1 MKQSMSDLSILQRVY
16 LGFAIL
22 VAVMVASSLLTFR
35 SQETLGGA
43 LEQVTQQSMP
53 LVIASSQT
61 QISLLSANKW
71 LGDVLTEQDPKQLP
85 AEVAE
90 LKQAKAQ
97 VDKTLAALRQQVAEH
112 PELQGEM
119 TALGEQVASY
129 LELTDTLPGE
139 HEALLTRLHKV
150 NLAKGQFQVSLPQF
164 KKNLGDMMITI
175 DDSFIKMLSETLTTK
190 LSAIE
195 LSTMDALNQTIPAPI
210 EGALKR
216 NKMQIEGFNSTIKDL
231 QGELKNFENDMGHY
245 VHGFVRDTTASEGV
259 LAQYLALMKQQE
271 LMREKSKQASAL
283 IVEIQN
289 RLERMTASSQQLMN
303 GSIQHAKE
311 VQRQSTLTQGASI
324 VVAILI
330 AMLVAYTLGKAIR
343 RPLRELLRVLS
354 EVTRGDMT
362 QRIGFQSKNEFGQLG
377 SQLNL
382 LIEQMGEVLAQLS
395 NASAQL
401 NDAAHGNRHTTES
414 VRADLEKQ
422 RQETASV
429 AAAMTQMEASVREV
443 AQAANQTLERVMD
456 VEKASEMGRKVMAGN
471 ITTTH
476 QLAGKLQQTGKVIGD
491 VSSMSSQIGNIL
503 DVIRGIAEQTNLL
516 ALNAA
521 IEAARAGEQGRGFA
535 VVADEVR
542 SLAGRTAQST
552 SEIQTMIENLQ
563 QGVARAVTVM
573 QECSREMDSCMD
585 QSSHANNAMEE
596 VQGIVVL
603 ISDMSSQIASAAE
616 PAAGDQ
622 RRHRYQPQPYL
633 RYLGS
638 QLPGDRAGGPD
649 QPAARLP
656 RRAAGEPGQA
666 LPPERLMATG

>member
-1 MKQSMSDLSILQRVY
+1 MKQTMSDLSILQRVY

-22 VAVMVASSLLTFR
+22 VAVMGASSLLTFR
-35 SQETLGGA
+35 SQETLGNA

-61 QISLLSANKW
+61 QITLLSANKW
-71 LGDVLTEQDPKQLP
+71 LGDVLTEQDLKQLP
-85 AEVAE
+85 TEVAK

-97 VDKTLAALRQQVAEH
+97 VDQTLA
-112 PELQGEM
+112 
-119 TALGEQVASY
+119 TLGEQVAAHPALQGEMAALGQQVQQY
-129 LELTDTLPGE
+129 LQLTDTLPGE

-216 NKMQIEGFNSTIKDL
+216 NRMQIEGFNSTIKDL
-231 QGELKNFENDMGHY
+231 QGELKDFDNNMGHY
-245 VHGFVRDTTASEGV
+245 IHGFVRDTTGNEGV
-259 LAQYLALMKQQE
+259 LAQYLVLMQQQE
-271 LMREKSKQASAL
+271 QMREKSKQASAL

-289 RLERMTASSQQLMN
+289 RLERITAQSQQLMN
-303 GSIQHAKE
+303 QSIQHAKAA
-311 VQRQSTLTQGASI
+311 QRQSTLTQGTSI
-324 VVAILI
+324 AVAILI

-343 RPLRELLRVLS
+343 RPLKELLRVLT
-354 EVTRGDMT
+354 EVTQGDMT
-362 QRIGFQSKNEFGQLG
+362 QRIGFRSNNEFGQLG
-377 SQLNL
+377 SQINL
-382 LIEQMGEVLAQLS
+382 LIAQMGEVLAQLS
-395 NASAQL
+395 QASAQL

-491 VSSMSSQIGNIL
+491 VSAMSSQIGNIL

-563 QGVARAVTVM
+563 QGVAKAVTVM
-573 QECSREMDSCMD
+573 QECSREMDSCVD

-616 PAAGDQ
+616 QQQATSADIATNLN
-622 RRHRYQPQPYL
+622 RISDISDLNYQGIE
-633 RYLGS
+633 RVAETS
-638 QLPGDRAGGPD
+638 QQLDSLAEQQESLVKRF
-649 QPAARLP
+649 RLS
-656 RRAAGEPGQA
+656 A
-666 LPPERLMATG
+666 

>member
-90 LKQAKAQ
+90 LKQAKAH

-119 TALGEQVASY
+119 TALGEQVARY

-195 LSTMDALNQTIPAPI
+195 LSTMDALNQTIPTPI

-616 PAAGDQ
+616 QQQATSADIATNLN
-622 RRHRYQPQPYL
+622 RISDISDLNYQGIERVAQT
-633 RYLGS
+633 S
-638 QLPGDRAGGPD
+638 QQLDSLAEQQESLVKRF
-649 QPAARLP
+649 RLS
-656 RRAAGEPGQA
+656 A
-666 LPPERLMATG
+666 

>member
-119 TALGEQVASY
+119 TALGEQVARY

-216 NKMQIEGFNSTIKDL
+216 NKMQIEGFNSTINDL

-362 QRIGFQSKNEFGQLG
+362 QRIGFHSKNEFGQLG

-382 LIEQMGEVLAQLS
+382 LIAQMGEVLAQLS

-552 SEIQTMIENLQ
+552 SEIQSMIENLQ

-616 PAAGDQ
+616 QQQATSADIATNLN
-622 RRHRYQPQPYL
+622 RISDISDLNYQGIERVAQT
-633 RYLGS
+633 S
-638 QLPGDRAGGPD
+638 QQLDSLAEQQESLVKRF
-649 QPAARLP
+649 RLS
-656 RRAAGEPGQA
+656 A
-666 LPPERLMATG
+666 

>member
-1 MKQSMSDLSILQRVY
+1 MKQLMSDLSILQRVY

-35 SQETLGGA
+35 SQQTLGGA

-71 LGDVLTEQDPKQLP
+71 LGDVLAEQDPKQLP
-85 AEVAE
+85 ADVAE
-90 LKQAKAQ
+90 LKQAKEQ
-97 VDKTLAALRQQVAEH
+97 VDKTLAALRQQVVEH
-112 PELQGEM
+112 PDLQGEM
-119 TALGEQVASY
+119 AALGEQLTRY
-129 LELTDTLPGE
+129 LQLTDTLPGE

-164 KKNLGDMMITI
+164 KKNLGDMMLTV

-231 QGELKNFENDMGHY
+231 QGELKNFDNDMGHY
-245 VHGFVRDTTASEGV
+245 VHGFVRDTTGSEGV

-271 LMREKSKQASAL
+271 QMREQSKQASAL
-283 IVEIQN
+283 IVDIQN

-303 GSIQHAKE
+303 GSIQHAKA
-311 VQRQSTLTQGASI
+311 VQRQSSLTQGASI

-343 RPLRELLRVLS
+343 RPLRELLQVLS

-382 LIEQMGEVLAQLS
+382 LIAQMGEVLVQLS

-443 AQAANQTLERVMD
+443 AQAANQTLERVQD

-491 VSSMSSQIGNIL
+491 VSAMSSQIGNIL

-616 PAAGDQ
+616 QQQATSADIATNLN
-622 RRHRYQPQPYL
+622 RISDISDLNYQGIERVAQT
-633 RYLGS
+633 S
-638 QLPGDRAGGPD
+638 QQLDSLAEQQESLVKRF
-649 QPAARLP
+649 RLS
-656 RRAAGEPGQA
+656 A
-666 LPPERLMATG
+666 

>member
-1 MKQSMSDLSILQRVY
+1 MKQTMSDLSILQRVY

-35 SQETLGGA
+35 SQGA
-43 LEQVTQQSMP
+43 LGDALDQVTQQSMP

-71 LGDVLTEQDPKQLP
+71 LTDVLTEQDSKLIP

-90 LKQAKAQ
+90 LQQAKAQ
-97 VDKTLAALRQQVAEH
+97 VDKTLATLKQQAASH
-112 PELQGEM
+112 PELQEQM
-119 TALGEQVASY
+119 AALEQLAGDY
-129 LELTDTLPGE
+129 LKLTDTLPAE
-139 HEALLTRLHKV
+139 HEALLARLHKV

-164 KKNLGDMMITI
+164 KKNLGDMMVSI

-195 LSTMDALNQTIPAPI
+195 LSTMDALNQSIPAPI

-231 QGELKNFENDMGHY
+231 QNELANFDNDMGHY
-245 VHGFVRDTTASEGV
+245 VHGFVRDTTGSDGV
-259 LAQYLALMKQQE
+259 LAQYLT
-271 LMREKSKQASAL
+271 LMREQERMRSQSRQASAL
-283 IVEIQN
+283 IVEIQGK
-289 RLERMTASSQQLMN
+289 LEQITAQSQQLMN
-303 GSIQHAKE
+303 RSILASEQ
-311 VQRQSTLTQGASI
+311 VQRQSSLTQGASI
-324 VVAILI
+324 GVAILI
-330 AMLVAYTLGKAIR
+330 AILVAYTLGKAIR
-343 RPLRELLRVLS
+343 RPLKELLRVLN
-354 EVTRGDMT
+354 EVTGGDMT
-362 QRIGFQSKNEFGQLG
+362 QRIGFCSNNEFGQLG
-377 SQLNL
+377 KQVNL
-382 LIEQMGEVLAQLS
+382 LIEQMGEVLTQLS
-395 NASAQL
+395 QASAQL

-456 VEKASEMGRKVMAGN
+456 VEKASETGRKVMAGN

-491 VSSMSSQIGNIL
+491 VNAMSGQIGNIL

-563 QGVARAVTVM
+563 QGVAKAVAVM

-616 PAAGDQ
+616 QQQATSADIATNLN
-622 RRHRYQPQPYL
+622 RISDISDLNYQGIE
-633 RYLGS
+633 RVAETS
-638 QLPGDRAGGPD
+638 QQLDALAEQQEELVKRF
-649 QPAARLP
+649 RLS
-656 RRAAGEPGQA
+656 A
-666 LPPERLMATG
+666 

>member
-119 TALGEQVASY
+119 TALGEQVARY

-139 HEALLTRLHKV
+139 HGALLTRLHKV

-231 QGELKNFENDMGHY
+231 QGELKNFENNMGHY

-311 VQRQSTLTQGASI
+311 VRRQSTLTQGASI

-382 LIEQMGEVLAQLS
+382 LIEQMGEVLVQLS

-573 QECSREMDSCMD
+573 QECSCEMDSCMD

-616 PAAGDQ
+616 QQQATSADIATNLN
-622 RRHRYQPQPYL
+622 RISDISDLNYQGIERVAQT
-633 RYLGS
+633 S
-638 QLPGDRAGGPD
+638 QQLDSLAEQQESLVKRF
-649 QPAARLP
+649 RLS
-656 RRAAGEPGQA
+656 A
-666 LPPERLMATG
+666 

>member
-1 MKQSMSDLSILQRVY
+1 MKQTMSDLSILQRVY

-22 VAVMVASSLLTFR
+22 VAVMAATSVLTFR
-35 SQETLGGA
+35 SQSELNQA
-43 LEQVTQQSMP
+43 LDQVTRQTMP

-71 LGDVLTEQDPKQLP
+71 LTDVLTEQDLKQIP

-90 LKQAKAQ
+90 LQQAKAL
-97 VDKTLAALRQQVAEH
+97 VDQTLATLARQAAEH
-112 PELQGEM
+112 PELQGELG
-119 TALGEQVASY
+119 ALNQLVKDY
-129 LELTDTLPGE
+129 LQLTDTLPTE
-139 HEALLTRLHKV
+139 HQALLTRLYKV
-150 NLAKGQFQVSLPQF
+150 NQAKGQFQVSLPQF

-195 LSTMDALNQTIPAPI
+195 LSTMDALNQSIPAPI
-210 EGALKR
+210 EAALKR

-231 QGELKNFENDMGHY
+231 QGELKDFDNNMGHY
-245 VHGFVRDTTASEGV
+245 VHGFVRDTTASDGV
-259 LAQYLALMKQQE
+259 LAQYLVLMQQQE
-271 LMREKSKQASAL
+271 RMREQSKQASKL
-283 IVEIQN
+283 IVNIQSK
-289 RLERMTASSQQLMN
+289 LEQITAQSQQLMN
-303 GSIQHAKE
+303 NSIRASGK
-311 VQRQSTLTQGASI
+311 VQTQSTLTQG
-324 VVAILI
+324 VALVI
-330 AMLVAYTLGKAIR
+330 AITIAILVAYTLGKAIR
-343 RPLRELLRVLS
+343 RPLKELLRVLT
-354 EVTRGDMT
+354 EVTQGDMT
-362 QRIGFQSKNEFGQLG
+362 QRIGFRSNNEFGRLG
-377 SQLNL
+377 SQVNL
-382 LIEQMGEVLAQLS
+382 LIEQMGEVLSQLS
-395 NASAQL
+395 QASAQL
-401 NDAAHGNRHTTES
+401 NNAAHDNRHTTES

-456 VEKASEMGRKVMAGN
+456 VEKASETGRKVMAGN

-491 VSSMSSQIGNIL
+491 VSAMSGQIGNIL

-563 QGVARAVTVM
+563 QGVAKAVTVM

-616 PAAGDQ
+616 QQQATSADIATNLN
-622 RRHRYQPQPYL
+622 RISDISDLNYQGIE
-633 RYLGS
+633 RVAETS
-638 QLPGDRAGGPD
+638 QQLDSLAEQQESLVKRF
-649 QPAARLP
+649 RLS
-656 RRAAGEPGQA
+656 A
-666 LPPERLMATG
+666 

>member
-1 MKQSMSDLSILQRVY
+1 MKQTMSDLSILQRVY

-35 SQETLGGA
+35 SQGA
-43 LEQVTQQSMP
+43 LGDALDQVTQQSMP

-71 LGDVLTEQDPKQLP
+71 LTDVLTEQDSKLIP

-90 LKQAKAQ
+90 LQQAKAQ
-97 VDKTLAALRQQVAEH
+97 VDKTLATLKQQAASH
-112 PELQGEM
+112 PELQAQM
-119 TALGEQVASY
+119 VALEQLAGDY
-129 LELTDTLPGE
+129 LKLTDTLPAE
-139 HEALLTRLHKV
+139 HEALLARLHKV

-164 KKNLGDMMITI
+164 KKNLGDMMVSI

-195 LSTMDALNQTIPAPI
+195 LSTMDALNQSIPAPI

-231 QGELKNFENDMGHY
+231 QNELANFDNDMGHY
-245 VHGFVRDTTASEGV
+245 VHGFVRDTTGSDGV
-259 LAQYLALMKQQE
+259 LAQYLT
-271 LMREKSKQASAL
+271 LMREQERMRSQSRQASAL
-283 IVEIQN
+283 IVEIQGK
-289 RLERMTASSQQLMN
+289 LEQITAQSQQLMN
-303 GSIQHAKE
+303 RSILASE
-311 VQRQSTLTQGASI
+311 LVQRQSSLTQGASI
-324 VVAILI
+324 GVAILI
-330 AMLVAYTLGKAIR
+330 AILVAYTLGKAIR
-343 RPLRELLRVLS
+343 RPLKELLRVLN
-354 EVTRGDMT
+354 EVTGGDMT
-362 QRIGFQSKNEFGQLG
+362 QRIGFRSNNEFGQLG
-377 SQLNL
+377 KQVNL
-382 LIEQMGEVLAQLS
+382 LIEQMGEVLTQLS
-395 NASAQL
+395 QASAQL

-456 VEKASEMGRKVMAGN
+456 VEKASETGRKVMAGN

-491 VSSMSSQIGNIL
+491 VNAMSGQIGNIL

-563 QGVARAVTVM
+563 QGVAKAVAVM

-616 PAAGDQ
+616 QQQATSADIATNLN
-622 RRHRYQPQPYL
+622 RISDISDLNYQGIE
-633 RYLGS
+633 RVAETS
-638 QLPGDRAGGPD
+638 QQLDALAEQQEELVKRF
-649 QPAARLP
+649 RLS
-656 RRAAGEPGQA
+656 A
-666 LPPERLMATG
+666 

>member
-1 MKQSMSDLSILQRVY
+1 MKQTMSDLSILQRVY

-22 VAVMVASSLLTFR
+22 VAVMVASAVLTFR
-35 SQETLGGA
+35 GQNELGSA
-43 LEQVTQQSMP
+43 LHQVTQESMP
-53 LVIASSQT
+53 LVLASSQT

-71 LGDVLTEQDPKQLP
+71 LTDVLTEQDIKRLP
-85 AEVAE
+85 EEVAE
-90 LKQAKAQ
+90 LQQAKGQ
-97 VDKTLAALRQQVAEH
+97 VDKMLASLKQQLAPH
-112 PELQGEM
+112 PQLQGDM
-119 TALGEQVASY
+119 QALGKLVDDY
-129 LELTDTLPGE
+129 LQLTQTLPGE

-164 KKNLGDMMITI
+164 KKNLGDMMVTV

-195 LSTMDALNQTIPAPI
+195 LSTMDALNQSIPAPI

-231 QGELKNFENDMGHY
+231 QGELKDFDNNMGHY
-245 VHGFVRDTTASEGV
+245 VHGFVRDTTGNDGV
-259 LAQYLALMKQQE
+259 LSQYLALMKQQQA
-271 LMREKSKQASAL
+271 MRERSKEASQL
-283 IVEIQN
+283 ILGIQN
-289 RLERMTASSQQLMN
+289 KLEGITAQSQQLMN
-303 GSIQHAKE
+303 ASIKASDR
-311 VQRQSTLTQGASI
+311 VQTQSTLTQGISIVIAI
-324 VVAILI
+324 VVAIL
-330 AMLVAYTLGKAIR
+330 VAFTLGKAIR
-343 RPLRELLRVLS
+343 LPLKELLRVLT
-354 EVTRGDMT
+354 EVTQGDMT
-362 QRIGFQSKNEFGQLG
+362 QRVGFKSQNEFGQIG
-377 SQLNL
+377 GQINL
-382 LIEQMGEVLAQLS
+382 LIQQMGDVLRQLS
-395 NASAQL
+395 QASNQL
-401 NDAAHGNRHTTES
+401 NSAAHDNRHTTES

-491 VSSMSSQIGNIL
+491 VSAMSGQIGNIL

-542 SLAGRTAQST
+542 NLAGRTAQST

-563 QGVARAVTVM
+563 QGVARAVNVM
-573 QECSREMDSCMD
+573 QECSREMDSCVD
-585 QSSHANNAMEE
+585 QSSQANNAMEE

-616 PAAGDQ
+616 QQQATSADIATNLNRISDISDLNYQGIERVAETSQQLDTLAEQQEGLVQ
-622 RRHRYQPQPYL
+622 RF
-633 RYLGS
+633 
-638 QLPGDRAGGPD
+638 
-649 QPAARLP
+649 RLS
-656 RRAAGEPGQA
+656 A
-666 LPPERLMATG
+666 

>member
-1 MKQSMSDLSILQRVY
+1 MKQTMSDLSILQRVY

-35 SQETLGGA
+35 SQGA
-43 LEQVTQQSMP
+43 LGDALDQVTQQSMP

-71 LGDVLTEQDPKQLP
+71 LTDVLTEQDSKLIP

-90 LKQAKAQ
+90 LQQAKAQ
-97 VDKTLAALRQQVAEH
+97 VDKTLATLKQQAASH
-112 PELQGEM
+112 PELQEQM
-119 TALGEQVASY
+119 AALEQLAGDY
-129 LELTDTLPGE
+129 LKLTDTLPAE
-139 HEALLTRLHKV
+139 HEALLARLHKV

-164 KKNLGDMMITI
+164 KKNLGDMMVSI

-195 LSTMDALNQTIPAPI
+195 LSTMDALNQSIPAPI

-231 QGELKNFENDMGHY
+231 QNELANFDNDMGHY
-245 VHGFVRDTTASEGV
+245 VHGFVRDTTGSDGV
-259 LAQYLALMKQQE
+259 LAQYLT
-271 LMREKSKQASAL
+271 LMREQERMRSQSRQASAL
-283 IVEIQN
+283 IVEIQGK
-289 RLERMTASSQQLMN
+289 LEQITAQSQQLMN
-303 GSIQHAKE
+303 RSILASE
-311 VQRQSTLTQGASI
+311 LVQRQSSLTQGASI
-324 VVAILI
+324 GVAILI
-330 AMLVAYTLGKAIR
+330 AILVAYTLGKAIR
-343 RPLRELLRVLS
+343 RPLKELLRVLN

-362 QRIGFQSKNEFGQLG
+362 QRIGFRSNNEFGQLG
-377 SQLNL
+377 KQVNL
-382 LIEQMGEVLAQLS
+382 LIEQMGEVLTQLS
-395 NASAQL
+395 QASAQL

-456 VEKASEMGRKVMAGN
+456 VEKASETGRKVMAGN

-491 VSSMSSQIGNIL
+491 VNAMSGQIGNIL

-563 QGVARAVTVM
+563 QGVAKAVAVM

-616 PAAGDQ
+616 QQQATSADIATNLN
-622 RRHRYQPQPYL
+622 RISDISDLNYQGIE
-633 RYLGS
+633 RVAETS
-638 QLPGDRAGGPD
+638 QQLDALAEQQEELVKRF
-649 QPAARLP
+649 RLS
-656 RRAAGEPGQA
+656 A
-666 LPPERLMATG
+666 

>member
-1 MKQSMSDLSILQRVY
+1 
-16 LGFAIL
+16 
-22 VAVMVASSLLTFR
+22 
-35 SQETLGGA
+35 
-43 LEQVTQQSMP
+43 
-53 LVIASSQT
+53 
-61 QISLLSANKW
+61 
-71 LGDVLTEQDPKQLP
+71 
-85 AEVAE
+85 
-90 LKQAKAQ
+90 
-97 VDKTLAALRQQVAEH
+97 LRQQVAHH

-119 TALGEQVASY
+119 SSLSQQVDSY
-129 LELTDTLPGE
+129 LQLTDTLPGE

-164 KKNLGDMMITI
+164 KKSLGDMMVTI

-289 RLERMTASSQQLMN
+289 RLERITGQSQQLMSQ
-303 GSIQHAKE
+303 SIQHAKAT
-311 VQRQSTLTQGASI
+311 QSQSTLTQGTSI

-343 RPLRELLRVLS
+343 RPLRELLRVLT
-354 EVTRGDMT
+354 EVTQGDMT

-377 SQLNL
+377 SQINL
-382 LIEQMGEVLAQLS
+382 LIAQMGEVLAQLS
-395 NASAQL
+395 QASAQL

-443 AQAANQTLERVMD
+443 AQAANQTLERVQD

-491 VSSMSSQIGNIL
+491 VSAMSSQIGNIL

-573 QECSREMDSCMD
+573 QECSREMDSCVD

-616 PAAGDQ
+616 QQQATSADIATNLN
-622 RRHRYQPQPYL
+622 RISDISDLNYQGIE
-633 RYLGS
+633 RVAETS
-638 QLPGDRAGGPD
+638 QQLDSLAEQQESLVKRF
-649 QPAARLP
+649 RLS
-656 RRAAGEPGQA
+656 A
-666 LPPERLMATG
+666 

>member
-1 MKQSMSDLSILQRVY
+1 MKQTMSDLSILQRVY

-35 SQETLGGA
+35 SQGA
-43 LEQVTQQSMP
+43 LGDALDQVTQQSMP

-71 LGDVLTEQDPKQLP
+71 LTDVLTEQDSKLIP

-90 LKQAKAQ
+90 LQQAKAQ
-97 VDKTLAALRQQVAEH
+97 VDKTLATLKQQAASH
-112 PELQGEM
+112 PELQEQM
-119 TALGEQVASY
+119 AALEQLAGDY
-129 LELTDTLPGE
+129 LKLTDTLPAE
-139 HEALLTRLHKV
+139 HEALLARLHKV

-164 KKNLGDMMITI
+164 KKNLGDMMVSI

-195 LSTMDALNQTIPAPI
+195 LSTMDALNQSIPAPI

-231 QGELKNFENDMGHY
+231 QNELANFDNDMGHY
-245 VHGFVRDTTASEGV
+245 VHGFVRDTTGSDGV
-259 LAQYLALMKQQE
+259 LAQYLT
-271 LMREKSKQASAL
+271 LMREQERMRSQSRQASAL
-283 IVEIQN
+283 IVKIQGK
-289 RLERMTASSQQLMN
+289 LEQITAQSQQLMN
-303 GSIQHAKE
+303 RSILASEQ

-324 VVAILI
+324 GVAILI
-330 AMLVAYTLGKAIR
+330 AILVAYTLGKAIR
-343 RPLRELLRVLS
+343 RPLKELLRVLN
-354 EVTRGDMT
+354 EVTGGDMT
-362 QRIGFQSKNEFGQLG
+362 QRIGFRSNNEFGQLG
-377 SQLNL
+377 KQVNL
-382 LIEQMGEVLAQLS
+382 LIEQMGEVLTQLS
-395 NASAQL
+395 QASAQL

-456 VEKASEMGRKVMAGN
+456 VEKASETGRKVMAGN

-491 VSSMSSQIGNIL
+491 VNAMSGQIGNIL

-563 QGVARAVTVM
+563 QGVAKAVAVM

-616 PAAGDQ
+616 QQQATSADIATNLN
-622 RRHRYQPQPYL
+622 RISDISDLNYQGIE
-633 RYLGS
+633 RVAETS
-638 QLPGDRAGGPD
+638 QQLDALAEQQEELVKRF
-649 QPAARLP
+649 RLS
-656 RRAAGEPGQA
+656 A
-666 LPPERLMATG
+666 

>member
-1 MKQSMSDLSILQRVY
+1 MKQTMSDLSILQRVY

-35 SQETLGGA
+35 SQGA
-43 LEQVTQQSMP
+43 LGDALDQVTQQSMP

-71 LGDVLTEQDPKQLP
+71 LTDVLTEQDSKLIP

-90 LKQAKAQ
+90 LQQAKAQ
-97 VDKTLAALRQQVAEH
+97 VDKTLATLKQQAASH
-112 PELQGEM
+112 PELQEQM
-119 TALGEQVASY
+119 AALEQLAGDY
-129 LELTDTLPGE
+129 LKLTDTLPAE
-139 HEALLTRLHKV
+139 HEALLARLHKV

-164 KKNLGDMMITI
+164 KKNLGDMMVSI

-195 LSTMDALNQTIPAPI
+195 LSTMDALNQSIPAPI

-231 QGELKNFENDMGHY
+231 QNELANFDNDMGHY
-245 VHGFVRDTTASEGV
+245 VHGFVRDTTGSDGV
-259 LAQYLALMKQQE
+259 LAQYLT
-271 LMREKSKQASAL
+271 LMREQERMRSQSRQASAL
-283 IVEIQN
+283 IVEIQGK
-289 RLERMTASSQQLMN
+289 LEQITAQSQQLMN
-303 GSIQHAKE
+303 RSILASEQ

-324 VVAILI
+324 GVAILI
-330 AMLVAYTLGKAIR
+330 AILVAYTLGKAIR
-343 RPLRELLRVLS
+343 RPLKELLRVLN
-354 EVTRGDMT
+354 EVTGGDMT
-362 QRIGFQSKNEFGQLG
+362 QRIGFRSNNEFGQLG
-377 SQLNL
+377 KQVNL
-382 LIEQMGEVLAQLS
+382 LIEQMGEVLTQLS
-395 NASAQL
+395 QASAQL

-456 VEKASEMGRKVMAGN
+456 VEKASETGRKVMAGN

-491 VSSMSSQIGNIL
+491 VNAMSGQIGNIL

-563 QGVARAVTVM
+563 QGVAKAVAVM

-616 PAAGDQ
+616 QQQATSADIATNLN
-622 RRHRYQPQPYL
+622 RISDISDLNYQGIE
-633 RYLGS
+633 RVAETS
-638 QLPGDRAGGPD
+638 QQLDALAEQQEELVKRF
-649 QPAARLP
+649 RLS
-656 RRAAGEPGQA
+656 A
-666 LPPERLMATG
+666 

>member
-1 MKQSMSDLSILQRVY
+1 MKQTMSDLSILQRVY

-35 SQETLGGA
+35 SQGA
-43 LEQVTQQSMP
+43 LGDALDQVTQQSMP

-71 LGDVLTEQDPKQLP
+71 LTDVLTEQDSKLIP

-90 LKQAKAQ
+90 LQQAKAQ
-97 VDKTLAALRQQVAEH
+97 VDKTLATLKQQAASH
-112 PELQGEM
+112 PELQEQM
-119 TALGEQVASY
+119 AALEQLAGDY
-129 LELTDTLPGE
+129 LKLTDTLPAE
-139 HEALLTRLHKV
+139 HEALLARLHKV

-164 KKNLGDMMITI
+164 KKNLGDMMVSI

-195 LSTMDALNQTIPAPI
+195 LSTMDALNQSIPAPI

-231 QGELKNFENDMGHY
+231 QNELANFDNDMGHY
-245 VHGFVRDTTASEGV
+245 VHGFVRDTTGSDGV
-259 LAQYLALMKQQE
+259 LAQYLALMREQE
-271 LMREKSKQASAL
+271 RMRSQSRQASAL
-283 IVEIQN
+283 IVEIQGK
-289 RLERMTASSQQLMN
+289 LEQITAQSQQLMN
-303 GSIQHAKE
+303 RSILASEQ

-324 VVAILI
+324 GVAILI
-330 AMLVAYTLGKAIR
+330 AILVAYTLGKAIR
-343 RPLRELLRVLS
+343 RPLKELLRVLN
-354 EVTRGDMT
+354 EVTGGDMT
-362 QRIGFQSKNEFGQLG
+362 QRIGFRSNNEFGQLG
-377 SQLNL
+377 KQVNL
-382 LIEQMGEVLAQLS
+382 LIEQMGEVLTQLS
-395 NASAQL
+395 QASAQL

-456 VEKASEMGRKVMAGN
+456 VEKASETGRKVMAGN

-491 VSSMSSQIGNIL
+491 VNAMSGQIGNIL

-563 QGVARAVTVM
+563 QGVAKAVAVM

-616 PAAGDQ
+616 QQQATSADIATNLN
-622 RRHRYQPQPYL
+622 RISDISDLNYQGIE
-633 RYLGS
+633 RVAETS
-638 QLPGDRAGGPD
+638 QQLDALAEQQEELVKRF
-649 QPAARLP
+649 RLS
-656 RRAAGEPGQA
+656 A
-666 LPPERLMATG
+666 

>member
-119 TALGEQVASY
+119 TALGEQVVRY

-382 LIEQMGEVLAQLS
+382 LIEQMGEVLVQLS

-616 PAAGDQ
+616 QQQATSADIATNLN
-622 RRHRYQPQPYL
+622 RISDISDLNYQGIERVAQT
-633 RYLGS
+633 S
-638 QLPGDRAGGPD
+638 QQLDSLAEQQESLVKRF
-649 QPAARLP
+649 RLS
-656 RRAAGEPGQA
+656 A
-666 LPPERLMATG
+666 

>member
-1 MKQSMSDLSILQRVY
+1 MKQTMSDLSILQRVY

-35 SQETLGGA
+35 SQGA
-43 LEQVTQQSMP
+43 LGDALDQVTQQSMP

-71 LGDVLTEQDPKQLP
+71 LTDVLTEQDSKLIP

-90 LKQAKAQ
+90 LQQAKAQ
-97 VDKTLAALRQQVAEH
+97 VNKTLANLKQQAASH
-112 PELQGEM
+112 PELQAQM
-119 TALGEQVASY
+119 AALEQLAGDY
-129 LELTDTLPGE
+129 LKLTDTLPAE
-139 HEALLTRLHKV
+139 HEALLARLHKV

-164 KKNLGDMMITI
+164 KKNLGDMMVSI

-195 LSTMDALNQTIPAPI
+195 LSTMDALNQSIPAPI

-231 QGELKNFENDMGHY
+231 QNELANFDNDMGHY
-245 VHGFVRDTTASEGV
+245 VHGFVRDTTGSDGV
-259 LAQYLALMKQQE
+259 LAQYLT
-271 LMREKSKQASAL
+271 LMREQERMRSQSRQASAL
-283 IVEIQN
+283 IVEIQGK
-289 RLERMTASSQQLMN
+289 LEQITAQSQQLMN
-303 GSIQHAKE
+303 RSILASEQ

-324 VVAILI
+324 GVAILI
-330 AMLVAYTLGKAIR
+330 AILVAYTLGKAIR
-343 RPLRELLRVLS
+343 RPLKELLRVLN
-354 EVTRGDMT
+354 EVTGGDMT
-362 QRIGFQSKNEFGQLG
+362 QRIGFRSNNEFGQLG
-377 SQLNL
+377 KQVNL
-382 LIEQMGEVLAQLS
+382 LIEQMGEVLTQLS
-395 NASAQL
+395 QASAQL

-456 VEKASEMGRKVMAGN
+456 VEKASETGRKVMAGN

-491 VSSMSSQIGNIL
+491 VNAMSGQIGNIL

-563 QGVARAVTVM
+563 QGVAKAVAVM

-616 PAAGDQ
+616 QQQATSADIATNLN
-622 RRHRYQPQPYL
+622 RISDISDLNYQGIE
-633 RYLGS
+633 RVAETS
-638 QLPGDRAGGPD
+638 QQLDALAEQQEELVKRF
-649 QPAARLP
+649 RLS
-656 RRAAGEPGQA
+656 A
-666 LPPERLMATG
+666 

>member
-1 MKQSMSDLSILQRVY
+1 MKQTMSDLSILQRVY

-22 VAVMVASSLLTFR
+22 VAVMVASAVLTFR
-35 SQETLGGA
+35 GQSELSGA
-43 LEQVTQQSMP
+43 LDQVTQESMP
-53 LVIASSQT
+53 LVLASSQT

-71 LGDVLTEQDPKQLP
+71 LTDVLTEQDLKRLP
-85 AEVAE
+85 EEVAE
-90 LKQAKAQ
+90 LQQAKDQ
-97 VDKTLAALRQQVAEH
+97 VDKMLSSLKQQVAAH
-112 PELQGEM
+112 PQLQGDM
-119 TALGEQVASY
+119 QALGKLVDDY
-129 LELTDTLPGE
+129 LQLTQTLPGE

-164 KKNLGDMMITI
+164 KKNLGDMMVTV

-195 LSTMDALNQTIPAPI
+195 LSTMDALNQSIPAPI
-210 EGALKR
+210 EAALKR
-216 NKMQIEGFNSTIKDL
+216 NKMQIESFNSTIKDL
-231 QGELKNFENDMGHY
+231 QGELKDFDNNMGHY
-245 VHGFVRDTTASEGV
+245 VHGFVRDTTGNEGV
-259 LAQYLALMKQQE
+259 LAQYLALMKQQQA
-271 LMREKSKQASAL
+271 MREQSRQASQL
-283 IVEIQN
+283 ILGIQN
-289 RLERMTASSQQLMN
+289 KLEGITAQSQQLMN
-303 GSIQHAKE
+303 ASIKASDR
-311 VQRQSTLTQGASI
+311 VQTQSTLTQGISI
-324 VVAILI
+324 AIAIFVAIL
-330 AMLVAYTLGKAIR
+330 VAFTLGKAIR
-343 RPLRELLRVLS
+343 QPLKELLRVLT
-354 EVTRGDMT
+354 EVTQGDMT
-362 QRIGFQSKNEFGQLG
+362 QRVGFKSQNEFGQLA
-377 SQLNL
+377 SQINL
-382 LIEQMGEVLAQLS
+382 LIHQMGDVLRQLS
-395 NASAQL
+395 QASNQL
-401 NDAAHGNRHTTES
+401 NSAAHDNRHTTES

-491 VSSMSSQIGNIL
+491 VSAMSGQIGNIL

-542 SLAGRTAQST
+542 NLAGRTAQST

-563 QGVARAVTVM
+563 QGVARAVNVM
-573 QECSREMDSCMD
+573 QECSREMDSCVD
-585 QSSHANNAMEE
+585 QSSQANNAMEE

-616 PAAGDQ
+616 QQQATSADIATNLNRISDISDLNYQGIERVAETSQQLDSLAEQQETLVQ
-622 RRHRYQPQPYL
+622 RF
-633 RYLGS
+633 
-638 QLPGDRAGGPD
+638 
-649 QPAARLP
+649 RLS
-656 RRAAGEPGQA
+656 A
-666 LPPERLMATG
+666 

>member
-1 MKQSMSDLSILQRVY
+1 MKQTMSNLSILQRVY

-35 SQETLGGA
+35 SQQTLGNA
-43 LEQVTQQSMP
+43 LDQVTQQSMP

-61 QISLLSANKW
+61 QIALLSANKW
-71 LGDVLTEQDPKQLP
+71 LGDVLTEQDPKLLP

-90 LKQAKAQ
+90 LKQAKAE
-97 VDKTLAALRQQVAEH
+97 VDKILGTLRQQLAHH

-119 TALGEQVASY
+119 GALGQQVDRY
-129 LELTDTLPGE
+129 LQLTDTLPGE
-139 HEALLTRLHKV
+139 HEALLARLHKV

-231 QGELKNFENDMGHY
+231 QGELKNFDNDMGHY

-259 LAQYLALMKQQE
+259 LSQYLALMKQQE
-271 LMREKSKQASAL
+271 QMREKSKQASAL

-289 RLERMTASSQQLMN
+289 RLERITGQSQQLM
-303 GSIQHAKE
+303 GQSIAHARA
-311 VQRQSTLTQGASI
+311 VQSQSTLTQGSSI

-343 RPLRELLRVLS
+343 RPLKELLQVLTC
-354 EVTRGDMT
+354 VTQGDMT
-362 QRIGFQSKNEFGQLG
+362 QRIGFRSNNEFGQLA
-377 SQLNL
+377 SQINL
-382 LIEQMGEVLAQLS
+382 LIAQMGEVLAQLS
-395 NASAQL
+395 QASTQL
-401 NDAAHGNRHTTES
+401 NDAAHGNRHTTEL

-443 AQAANQTLERVMD
+443 AQAANQTLERVQD

-491 VSSMSSQIGNIL
+491 VSAMSSQIGNIL

-563 QGVARAVTVM
+563 QGVAKAVTVM
-573 QECSREMDSCMD
+573 QECSREMDSCVD

-616 PAAGDQ
+616 QQQATSADIATNLN
-622 RRHRYQPQPYL
+622 RISDISDLNYQGIERVAQT
-633 RYLGS
+633 S
-638 QLPGDRAGGPD
+638 QQLDSLAEQQESLVKRF
-649 QPAARLP
+649 RLI
-656 RRAAGEPGQA
+656 A
-666 LPPERLMATG
+666 

>member
-1 MKQSMSDLSILQRVY
+1 MKQTMSDLSILQRVY

-35 SQETLGGA
+35 SQETLGNA

-61 QISLLSANKW
+61 QITLLSANKW

-90 LKQAKAQ
+90 LKQAKAA
-97 VDKTLAALRQQVAEH
+97 VGKSLDVLRQQVAH
-112 PELQGEM
+112 HLELQGEM
-119 TALGEQVASY
+119 SSLSQQVDSY
-129 LELTDTLPGE
+129 LQLTDTLPGE

-164 KKNLGDMMITI
+164 KKSLGDMMVTI

-259 LAQYLALMKQQE
+259 LSQYLALMKQQE
-271 LMREKSKQASAL
+271 QMREKSKQASAL

-289 RLERMTASSQQLMN
+289 QLERITGQSQQLMSQ
-303 GSIQHAKE
+303 SIQHAKAT
-311 VQRQSTLTQGASI
+311 QSQSTLTQGTSI

-343 RPLRELLRVLS
+343 RPLRELLRVLT
-354 EVTRGDMT
+354 EVTQGDMT

-377 SQLNL
+377 SQINL
-382 LIEQMGEVLAQLS
+382 LIAQMGEVLAQLS
-395 NASAQL
+395 QASAQL

-443 AQAANQTLERVMD
+443 AQAANQTLERVQD

-491 VSSMSSQIGNIL
+491 VSAMSSQIGNIL

-563 QGVARAVTVM
+563 QGVAKAVTVM
-573 QECSREMDSCMD
+573 QECSREMDSCVD

-616 PAAGDQ
+616 QQQATSADIATNLN
-622 RRHRYQPQPYL
+622 RISDISDLNYQGIE
-633 RYLGS
+633 RVAETS
-638 QLPGDRAGGPD
+638 QQLDSLAEQQESLVKRF
-649 QPAARLP
+649 RLS
-656 RRAAGEPGQA
+656 A
-666 LPPERLMATG
+666 

>member
-1 MKQSMSDLSILQRVY
+1 MKQTMSDLSILQRVY

-35 SQETLGGA
+35 SQGA
-43 LEQVTQQSMP
+43 LGDALDQVTQQSMP

-71 LGDVLTEQDPKQLP
+71 LTDVLTEQDSKLIP

-90 LKQAKAQ
+90 LQQAKAQ
-97 VDKTLAALRQQVAEH
+97 VDKTLAILKQQAASH
-112 PELQGEM
+112 PELQAQM
-119 TALGEQVASY
+119 AALEQLAGDY
-129 LELTDTLPGE
+129 LKLTDTLPAE
-139 HEALLTRLHKV
+139 HEALLARLHKV

-164 KKNLGDMMITI
+164 KKNLGDMMVSI

-195 LSTMDALNQTIPAPI
+195 LSTMDALNQSIPAPI

-231 QGELKNFENDMGHY
+231 QNELANFDNDMGHY
-245 VHGFVRDTTASEGV
+245 VHGFVRDTTGSDGV
-259 LAQYLALMKQQE
+259 LAQYLT
-271 LMREKSKQASAL
+271 LMREQERMRSQSRQASAL
-283 IVEIQN
+283 IVEIQGK
-289 RLERMTASSQQLMN
+289 LEQITAQSQQLMN
-303 GSIQHAKE
+303 RSILASE
-311 VQRQSTLTQGASI
+311 LVQRQSSLTQGASI
-324 VVAILI
+324 GVAILI
-330 AMLVAYTLGKAIR
+330 AILVAYTLGKAIR
-343 RPLRELLRVLS
+343 RPLKELLRVLN
-354 EVTRGDMT
+354 EVTGGDMT
-362 QRIGFQSKNEFGQLG
+362 QRIGFRSNNEFGQLG
-377 SQLNL
+377 KQVNL
-382 LIEQMGEVLAQLS
+382 LIEQMGEVLTQLS
-395 NASAQL
+395 QASAQL

-456 VEKASEMGRKVMAGN
+456 VEKASETGRKVMAGN

-491 VSSMSSQIGNIL
+491 VNAMSGQIGNIL

-563 QGVARAVTVM
+563 QGVAKAVAVM

-616 PAAGDQ
+616 QQQATSADIATNLN
-622 RRHRYQPQPYL
+622 RISDISDLNYQGIE
-633 RYLGS
+633 RVAETS
-638 QLPGDRAGGPD
+638 QQLDALAEQQEELVKRF
-649 QPAARLP
+649 RLS
-656 RRAAGEPGQA
+656 A
-666 LPPERLMATG
+666 

>member
-1 MKQSMSDLSILQRVY
+1 MKQTMSDLSILQRVY

-35 SQETLGGA
+35 SQGA
-43 LEQVTQQSMP
+43 LGDALDQVTQQSMP

-71 LGDVLTEQDPKQLP
+71 LTDVLTEQDSKLIP

-90 LKQAKAQ
+90 LQQAKAQ
-97 VDKTLAALRQQVAEH
+97 VDKTLATLKQQAASH
-112 PELQGEM
+112 PELQEQM
-119 TALGEQVASY
+119 AALEQLAGDY
-129 LELTDTLPGE
+129 LKLTDTLPAE
-139 HEALLTRLHKV
+139 HEALLARLHKV

-164 KKNLGDMMITI
+164 KKNLGDMMVSI

-195 LSTMDALNQTIPAPI
+195 LSTMDALNQSIPAPI

-231 QGELKNFENDMGHY
+231 QNELANFDNDMGHY
-245 VHGFVRDTTASEGV
+245 VHGFVRDTTGSDGV
-259 LAQYLALMKQQE
+259 LAQYLT
-271 LMREKSKQASAL
+271 LMREQERMRSQSRQASAL
-283 IVEIQN
+283 IVEIQGK
-289 RLERMTASSQQLMN
+289 LEQITAQSQQLMN
-303 GSIQHAKE
+303 RSILASEQ

-324 VVAILI
+324 GVAVLI
-330 AMLVAYTLGKAIR
+330 AILVAYTLGKAIR
-343 RPLRELLRVLS
+343 RPLKELLRVLN
-354 EVTRGDMT
+354 EVTGGDMT
-362 QRIGFQSKNEFGQLG
+362 QRIGFRSNNEFGLLG
-377 SQLNL
+377 KQVNL
-382 LIEQMGEVLAQLS
+382 LIEQMGEVLTQLS
-395 NASAQL
+395 QASAQL

-456 VEKASEMGRKVMAGN
+456 VEKASETGRKVMAGN

-491 VSSMSSQIGNIL
+491 VNAMSGQIGNIL

-563 QGVARAVTVM
+563 QGVAKAVAVM

-616 PAAGDQ
+616 QQQATSADIATNLN
-622 RRHRYQPQPYL
+622 RISDISDLNYQGIE
-633 RYLGS
+633 RVAETS
-638 QLPGDRAGGPD
+638 QQLDALAEQQEELVKRF
-649 QPAARLP
+649 RLS
-656 RRAAGEPGQA
+656 A
-666 LPPERLMATG
+666 

>member
-1 MKQSMSDLSILQRVY
+1 MKQTMSDLSILQRVY

-35 SQETLGGA
+35 SQGA
-43 LEQVTQQSMP
+43 LGDALDQVTQQSMP

-71 LGDVLTEQDPKQLP
+71 LTDVLTEQDSKLIP

-90 LKQAKAQ
+90 LQQAKAQ
-97 VDKTLAALRQQVAEH
+97 VDKTLATLKQQAASH
-112 PELQGEM
+112 PELQAQM
-119 TALGEQVASY
+119 AALEQLASDY
-129 LELTDTLPGE
+129 LKLTDTLPAE
-139 HEALLTRLHKV
+139 HEALLARLHKV

-164 KKNLGDMMITI
+164 KKNLGDMMVSI

-195 LSTMDALNQTIPAPI
+195 LSTMDALNQSIPAPI

-231 QGELKNFENDMGHY
+231 QNELANFDNDMGHY
-245 VHGFVRDTTASEGV
+245 VHGFVRDTTGSDGV
-259 LAQYLALMKQQE
+259 LAQYLT
-271 LMREKSKQASAL
+271 LMREQERMRSQSRQASAL
-283 IVEIQN
+283 IVEIQGK
-289 RLERMTASSQQLMN
+289 LEQITAQSQQLMN
-303 GSIQHAKE
+303 RSILASEQ
-311 VQRQSTLTQGASI
+311 VQRQSSLTQGASI
-324 VVAILI
+324 GVAILI
-330 AMLVAYTLGKAIR
+330 AILVAYTLGKAIR
-343 RPLRELLRVLS
+343 RPLKELLRVLN
-354 EVTRGDMT
+354 EVTGGDMT
-362 QRIGFQSKNEFGQLG
+362 QRIGFRSNNEFGQLG
-377 SQLNL
+377 KQVNL
-382 LIEQMGEVLAQLS
+382 LIEQMGEVLTQLS
-395 NASAQL
+395 QASAQL

-456 VEKASEMGRKVMAGN
+456 VEKASETGRKVMAGN

-491 VSSMSSQIGNIL
+491 VNAMSGQIGNIL

-563 QGVARAVTVM
+563 QGVAKAVAVM

-616 PAAGDQ
+616 QQQATSADIATNLN
-622 RRHRYQPQPYL
+622 RISDISDLNYQGIE
-633 RYLGS
+633 RVAETS
-638 QLPGDRAGGPD
+638 QQLDALAEQQEELVKRF
-649 QPAARLP
+649 RLS
-656 RRAAGEPGQA
+656 A
-666 LPPERLMATG
+666 

>member
-1 MKQSMSDLSILQRVY
+1 MKQTMSDLSILQRVY

-35 SQETLGGA
+35 SQGA
-43 LEQVTQQSMP
+43 LGDALDQVTQQSMP

-71 LGDVLTEQDPKQLP
+71 LTDVLTEQDSKLIP

-90 LKQAKAQ
+90 LQQAKAQ
-97 VDKTLAALRQQVAEH
+97 VNKTLATLKQQAASH
-112 PELQGEM
+112 PELQEQM
-119 TALGEQVASY
+119 AALEQLAGDY
-129 LELTDTLPGE
+129 LKLTDTLPAE
-139 HEALLTRLHKV
+139 HEALLARLHKV

-164 KKNLGDMMITI
+164 KKNLGDMMVSI

-195 LSTMDALNQTIPAPI
+195 LSTMDALNQSIPAPI

-216 NKMQIEGFNSTIKDL
+216 NKMQIEGFNNTIKDL
-231 QGELKNFENDMGHY
+231 QNELANFDNDMGHY
-245 VHGFVRDTTASEGV
+245 VHGFVRDTTGSDGV
-259 LAQYLALMKQQE
+259 LAQYLT
-271 LMREKSKQASAL
+271 LMREQERMRSQSRQASAL
-283 IVEIQN
+283 IVEIQGK
-289 RLERMTASSQQLMN
+289 LEQITAQSQQLMN
-303 GSIQHAKE
+303 RSILASEQ

-324 VVAILI
+324 GVAILI
-330 AMLVAYTLGKAIR
+330 AILVAYTLGKAIR
-343 RPLRELLRVLS
+343 RPLKELLRVLN

-362 QRIGFQSKNEFGQLG
+362 QRIGFRSNNEFGQLG
-377 SQLNL
+377 KQVNL
-382 LIEQMGEVLAQLS
+382 LIEQMGEVLTQLS
-395 NASAQL
+395 QASAQL

-456 VEKASEMGRKVMAGN
+456 VEKASETGRKVMAGN

-491 VSSMSSQIGNIL
+491 VNAMSGQIGNIL

-563 QGVARAVTVM
+563 QGVAKAVAVM

-616 PAAGDQ
+616 QQQATSADIATNLN
-622 RRHRYQPQPYL
+622 RISDISDLNYQGIE
-633 RYLGS
+633 RVAETS
-638 QLPGDRAGGPD
+638 QQLDALAEQQEELVKRF
-649 QPAARLP
+649 RLS
-656 RRAAGEPGQA
+656 A
-666 LPPERLMATG
+666 

>member
-1 MKQSMSDLSILQRVY
+1 K
-16 LGFAIL
+16 
-22 VAVMVASSLLTFR
+22 SL
-35 SQETLGGA
+35 
-43 LEQVTQQSMP
+43 
-53 LVIASSQT
+53 
-61 QISLLSANKW
+61 
-71 LGDVLTEQDPKQLP
+71 DV
-85 AEVAE
+85 
-90 LKQAKAQ
+90 
-97 VDKTLAALRQQVAEH
+97 LRQQVAHH

-119 TALGEQVASY
+119 SSLSQQVDSY
-129 LELTDTLPGE
+129 LQLTDTLPGE

-164 KKNLGDMMITI
+164 KKSLGDMMVTI

-259 LAQYLALMKQQE
+259 LSQYLALMKQQE
-271 LMREKSKQASAL
+271 QMREKSKQASAL

-289 RLERMTASSQQLMN
+289 RLERITGQSQQLMSQ
-303 GSIQHAKE
+303 SIQHAKAT
-311 VQRQSTLTQGASI
+311 QSQSTLTQGTSI

-343 RPLRELLRVLS
+343 RPLRELLRVLT
-354 EVTRGDMT
+354 EVTQGDMT

-377 SQLNL
+377 SQINL
-382 LIEQMGEVLAQLS
+382 LIAQMGEVLAQLS
-395 NASAQL
+395 QASAQL

-443 AQAANQTLERVMD
+443 AQAANQTLERVQD

-491 VSSMSSQIGNIL
+491 VSAMSSQIGNIL

-573 QECSREMDSCMD
+573 QECSREMDSCVD

-616 PAAGDQ
+616 QQQATSADIATNLN
-622 RRHRYQPQPYL
+622 RISDISDLNYQGIE
-633 RYLGS
+633 RVAETS
-638 QLPGDRAGGPD
+638 QQLDSLAEQQESLVKRF
-649 QPAARLP
+649 RLS
-656 RRAAGEPGQA
+656 A
-666 LPPERLMATG
+666 

>member
-1 MKQSMSDLSILQRVY
+1 MKQTMSDLSILQRVY

-35 SQETLGGA
+35 SQGA
-43 LEQVTQQSMP
+43 LGDALDQVTQQSMP

-71 LGDVLTEQDPKQLP
+71 LTDVLTEQDSKLIP
-85 AEVAE
+85 AEVTE
-90 LKQAKAQ
+90 LQQAKAQ
-97 VDKTLAALRQQVAEH
+97 VDKTLATLKQQAASH
-112 PELQGEM
+112 PELQEQM
-119 TALGEQVASY
+119 AALEQLAGDY
-129 LELTDTLPGE
+129 LKLTDTLPAE
-139 HEALLTRLHKV
+139 HEALLARLHKV

-164 KKNLGDMMITI
+164 KKNLGDMMVSI

-195 LSTMDALNQTIPAPI
+195 LSTMDALNQSIPAPI

-231 QGELKNFENDMGHY
+231 QNELANFDNDMGHY
-245 VHGFVRDTTASEGV
+245 VHGFVRDTTGSDGV
-259 LAQYLALMKQQE
+259 LAQYLT
-271 LMREKSKQASAL
+271 LMREQERMRSQSRQASAL
-283 IVEIQN
+283 IVEIQGK
-289 RLERMTASSQQLMN
+289 LEQITAQSQQLMN
-303 GSIQHAKE
+303 RSILASEQ
-311 VQRQSTLTQGASI
+311 VQRQSSLTQGASI
-324 VVAILI
+324 GVAILI
-330 AMLVAYTLGKAIR
+330 AILVAYTLGKAIR
-343 RPLRELLRVLS
+343 RPLKELLRVLN
-354 EVTRGDMT
+354 EVTGGDMT
-362 QRIGFQSKNEFGQLG
+362 QRIGFRSNNEFGQLG
-377 SQLNL
+377 KQVNL
-382 LIEQMGEVLAQLS
+382 LIEQMGEVLTQLS
-395 NASAQL
+395 QASAQL

-456 VEKASEMGRKVMAGN
+456 VEKASETGRKVMAGN

-491 VSSMSSQIGNIL
+491 VNAMSGQIGNIL

-563 QGVARAVTVM
+563 QGVAKAVAVM

-616 PAAGDQ
+616 QQQATSADIATNLN
-622 RRHRYQPQPYL
+622 RISDISDLNYQGIE
-633 RYLGS
+633 RVAETS
-638 QLPGDRAGGPD
+638 QQLDALAEQQEELVKRF
-649 QPAARLP
+649 RLS
-656 RRAAGEPGQA
+656 A
-666 LPPERLMATG
+666 

>member
-1 MKQSMSDLSILQRVY
+1 MKQTMSDLSILQRVY

-35 SQETLGGA
+35 SQGA
-43 LEQVTQQSMP
+43 LGDALDQVTQQSMP

-71 LGDVLTEQDPKQLP
+71 LTDVLTEQDSKLIP

-90 LKQAKAQ
+90 LQQAKAQ
-97 VDKTLAALRQQVAEH
+97 VDKTLATLKQQAASH
-112 PELQGEM
+112 PELQEQM
-119 TALGEQVASY
+119 AALEQLAGDY
-129 LELTDTLPGE
+129 LKLTDTLPAE
-139 HEALLTRLHKV
+139 HEALLARLHKV

-164 KKNLGDMMITI
+164 KKNLGDMMVSI

-195 LSTMDALNQTIPAPI
+195 LSTMDALNQSIPAPI

-231 QGELKNFENDMGHY
+231 QNELANFDNDMGHY
-245 VHGFVRDTTASEGV
+245 VHGFVRDTTGSDGV
-259 LAQYLALMKQQE
+259 LAQYLT
-271 LMREKSKQASAL
+271 LMREQERMRSQSRQASAL
-283 IVEIQN
+283 IVEIQGK
-289 RLERMTASSQQLMN
+289 LEQITAQSQQLMN
-303 GSIQHAKE
+303 RSILASEQ
-311 VQRQSTLTQGASI
+311 VQRQSSLTQGASI
-324 VVAILI
+324 GVAILI
-330 AMLVAYTLGKAIR
+330 SILVAYTLGKAIR
-343 RPLRELLRVLS
+343 RPLKELLRVLN
-354 EVTRGDMT
+354 EVTGGDMT
-362 QRIGFQSKNEFGQLG
+362 QRIGFRSNNEFGQLG
-377 SQLNL
+377 KQVNL
-382 LIEQMGEVLAQLS
+382 LIEQMGEVLTQLS
-395 NASAQL
+395 QASAQL

-456 VEKASEMGRKVMAGN
+456 VEKASETGRKVMAGN

-491 VSSMSSQIGNIL
+491 VNAMSGQIGNIL

-563 QGVARAVTVM
+563 QGVAKAVAVM

-616 PAAGDQ
+616 QQQATSADIATNLN
-622 RRHRYQPQPYL
+622 RISDISDLNYQGIE
-633 RYLGS
+633 RVAETS
-638 QLPGDRAGGPD
+638 QQLDALAEQQEELVKRF
-649 QPAARLP
+649 RLS
-656 RRAAGEPGQA
+656 A
-666 LPPERLMATG
+666 

>member
-119 TALGEQVASY
+119 TALGEQVARY

-382 LIEQMGEVLAQLS
+382 LIEQMGEVLVQLS

-616 PAAGDQ
+616 QQQATSADIATNLN
-622 RRHRYQPQPYL
+622 RISDISDLNYQGIERVAQT
-633 RYLGS
+633 S
-638 QLPGDRAGGPD
+638 QQLDSLAEQQESLVKRF
-649 QPAARLP
+649 RLS
-656 RRAAGEPGQA
+656 A
-666 LPPERLMATG
+666 

>member
-71 LGDVLTEQDPKQLP
+71 LGDVLTEQDPKQLQ

-119 TALGEQVASY
+119 TALGEQVARY

-382 LIEQMGEVLAQLS
+382 LIAQMGEVLAQLS

-616 PAAGDQ
+616 QQQATSADIATNLN
-622 RRHRYQPQPYL
+622 RISDISDLNYQGIERVAQT
-633 RYLGS
+633 S
-638 QLPGDRAGGPD
+638 QQLDSLAEQQESLVKRF
-649 QPAARLP
+649 RLS
-656 RRAAGEPGQA
+656 A
-666 LPPERLMATG
+666 

>member
-324 VVAILI
+324 AVAILI

-616 PAAGDQ
+616 QQQATSADIATNLN
-622 RRHRYQPQPYL
+622 RISDISDLNYQGIERVAQT
-633 RYLGS
+633 S
-638 QLPGDRAGGPD
+638 QQLDSLAEQQESLVKRF
-649 QPAARLP
+649 RLS
-656 RRAAGEPGQA
+656 A
-666 LPPERLMATG
+666 